1 MTSPCPLWIDSK
13 RFLVNGAGATVLLVP
28 AFGSAA
34 EEERAGFRLPVQ
46 RTPRLRCFVPP
57 AIIF

>member
-1 MTSPCPLWIDSK
+1 MTSPCPLRVDRK
-13 RFLVNGAGATVLLVP
+13 RFLVNGAGAIL
-28 AFGSAA
+28 AFGFAA